1 MSGTITLDQF
11 KALLKEELT
20 PLKEAAEANTARLTS
35 MESKMEAHDASF
47 GDVKLRLGV
56 LEDAPVHSKVKEH
69 IKSAVATESQ
79 SFMEDKEAALSSL
92 VASTANQIKEIV
104 NTMNATHDIHTT
116 RLLDQF
122 LKHTASA
129 H

>member
-20 PLKEAAEANTARLTS
+20 SLKEAVEANTARLTS
-35 MESKMEAHDASF
+35 MEFKLEAHDASF

-92 VASTANQIKEIV
+92 VASTHVCLTNSSNILHLHIEEIV
-104 NTMNATHDIHTT
+104 V
-116 RLLDQF
+116 
-122 LKHTASA
+122 LKIEPSWI
-129 H
+129 